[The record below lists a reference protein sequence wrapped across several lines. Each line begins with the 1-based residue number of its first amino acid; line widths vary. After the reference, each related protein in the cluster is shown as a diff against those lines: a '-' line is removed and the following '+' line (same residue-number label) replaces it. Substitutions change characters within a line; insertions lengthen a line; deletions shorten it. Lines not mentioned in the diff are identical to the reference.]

1 MEASMSL
8 AMSTEAPS
16 HDRFAVSRRTLLI
29 GLLLGPCFIFLVFAF
44 AIPVANMVKYSVYAL
59 VDGKMEPALTLESY
73 AHFFGEETYRRVLVT
88 TLRIA
93 VVTTLIA
100 AVLACPT
107 ALVMTRAHPVVSRI
121 VSLIIIA
128 PLLVN
133 VVIRT
138 YGWRTVLGN
147 NGIVNWSLIN
157 LGVISE
163 PLHLLYTETAIV
175 IGSLHV
181 FFPMMVLPVAA
192 TLARVD
198 RNLEDAARTLGANEL
213 VVFFKVTLPLMLP
226 GIAAGMTLIF
236 SLTAGSYVLPTL
248 LGGDFTK
255 MLGTLVE
262 QQILATYNWP
272 FGAAIATILMGLVLT
287 VVMLHLFVFERRL
300 HRYRLNGREGS

>member
-1 MEASMSL
+1 MSL
-8 AMSTEAPS
+8 AVNPEA
-16 HDRFAVSRRTLLI
+16 SRKIRAEGASRALLI
-29 GLLLGPCFIFLVFAF
+29 MLLLGPCVVFLIVMF
-44 AIPVANMVKYSVYAL
+44 AIPVANMIKYSVHPL
-59 VDGKMEPALTLESY
+59 VDGKIGAALTLQNY
-73 AHFFGEETYRRVLVT
+73 AHFFSDDVYRRILLTTLRVALVT
-88 TLRIA
+88 TF
-93 VVTTLIA
+93 IA

-107 ALVMTRAHPVVSRI
+107 ALVMTRAHPVIRQI
-121 VSLIIIA
+121 VSLVIIA

-138 YGWRTVLGN
+138 YGWRMVLGN
-147 NGIVNWSLIN
+147 TGIINWALQN
-157 LGVISE
+157 LGVIDE

-198 RNLEDAARTLGANEL
+198 SNLEDAARTLGANEL
-213 VVFFKVTLPLMLP
+213 AVFFRVTLPLMLP

-236 SLTAGSYVLPTL
+236 SLTASSYVLPTL

-287 VVMLHLFVFERRL
+287 VVMLHLFVLERRL
-300 HRYRLNGREGS
+300 RRYRPDRVEAGG

>member
-1 MEASMSL
+1 
-8 AMSTEAPS
+8 MSTM
-16 HDRFAVSRRTLLI
+16 AVPRSATTRADGARRALLI
-29 GLLLGPCFIFLVFAF
+29 TLLLGPCVVFLVVLFAL
-44 AIPVANMVKYSVYAL
+44 PVANMIKYSVYAL
-59 VDGKMEPALTLESY
+59 VDGKIETALTLQNY
-73 AHFFGEETYRRVLVT
+73 AHFFGTPVYLRILVT
-88 TLRIA
+88 TLRVA
-93 VVTTLIA
+93 FVTTIIA
-100 AVLACPT
+100 AILACPT
-107 ALVMTRAHPVVSRI
+107 ALVMTRANPLVRQVVSL
-121 VSLIIIA
+121 VIIA

-147 NGIVNWSLIN
+147 NGILNWTLLH
-157 LGVISE
+157 LGIVDQ
-163 PLHLLYTETAIV
+163 PLHLIYTETAIV

-198 RNLEDAARTLGANEL
+198 VNLEDAARTLGANEFA
-213 VVFFKVTLPLMLP
+213 VFFRVTLPLMLP
-226 GIAAGMTLIF
+226 GLAAGMTLVF
-236 SLTAGSYVLPTL
+236 SLTASSYVLPTL

-287 VVMLHLFVFERRL
+287 VVTIHLFVLERRL
-300 HRYRLNGREGS
+300 RRYRSDRAEA

>member
-1 MEASMSL
+1 MSL
-8 AMSTEAPS
+8 LAMLKGYRQARAEVA
-16 HDRFAVSRRTLLI
+16 ARTMLI
-29 GLLLGPCFIFLVFAF
+29 MLLLGPCVLFLIVMF
-44 AIPVANMVKYSVYAL
+44 AIPVANMIKYSVYLL
-59 VDGKMEPALTLESY
+59 VDGKIETALTLQNYS
-73 AHFFGEETYRRVLVT
+73 HFFGGDVYRRILLT

-93 VVTTLIA
+93 IVTTLIA

-107 ALVMTRAHPVVSRI
+107 ALVMTRAHPVIRKI
-121 VSLIIIA
+121 VSLVIIA

-147 NGIVNWSLIN
+147 NGIINWTLLN
-157 LGVISE
+157 LGIIDE
-163 PLHLLYTETAIV
+163 PLHLIYTETAIV

-198 RNLEDAARTLGANEL
+198 VNLEDAARTLGANEIS
-213 VVFFKVTLPLMLP
+213 VFFRVTLPLMLP

-236 SLTAGSYVLPTL
+236 SLTASSYVLPTL

-262 QQILATYNWP
+262 QQILATYDWP

-287 VVMLHLFVFERRL
+287 VVMIHLFVLERRL
-300 HRYRLNGREGS
+300 RRYRSAQAGSRS

>member
-1 MEASMSL
+1 MSV
-8 AMSTEAPS
+8 APNAAVVRQ
-16 HDRFAVSRRTLLI
+16 DRGEKIVRALLVM
-29 GLLLGPCFIFLVFAF
+29 LLLGPCVIFLIGMFAF
-44 AIPVANMVKYSVYAL
+44 PVANMIRYSVYRL
-59 VDGKMEPALTLESY
+59 VDGNLQPAFTLQNY
-73 AHFFGEETYRRVLVT
+73 AHFFGDEIYRRILVT
-88 TLRIA
+88 TLRISL
-93 VVTTLIA
+93 VTTLIA

-107 ALVMTRAHPVVSRI
+107 ALVMTRAHPVIRRI
-121 VSLIIIA
+121 VSLVLIA

-147 NGIVNWSLIN
+147 TGIINWTLQSLGI
-157 LGVISE
+157 IDE
-163 PLHLLYTETAIV
+163 PLHLIYTETAIV

-192 TLARVD
+192 TLARVNP
-198 RNLEDAARTLGANEL
+198 NLEDAARTLGANE
-213 VVFFKVTLPLMLP
+213 VAVFFRVTLPMMMP

-236 SLTAGSYVLPTL
+236 SLTASSYVLPTL

-272 FGAAIATILMGLVLT
+272 FGAAIAAILMGLVLSIVT
-287 VVMLHLFVFERRL
+287 LHLFVLERRL
-300 HRYRLNGREGS
+300 RRYQPSADA